1 MKYLIIL
8 FLSQLFANESNLPRQ
23 RTRDRI
29 VDIHHVKID
38 VTIDMMSESVY
49 GHVIHTLSPFSSSL
63 DFFELDASDMN
74 IKRVRIRNK
83 DILFNHVGDKLSISL
98 NNPISWKD
106 TINVRIDYT
115 AYPRKGV
122 YFVKP
127 DDFYPE
133 KPHQAWTQGEDTDN
147 HHWVPLYDYPNERS
161 TFETILTVKKIYK
174 AVSNGELLSTI
185 ENDDGT
191 HTWHWKENFPM
202 VPYLISFV
210 VGDYVKI
217 EDKYNKTPVNY
228 WVYKS
233 NQKEA
238 SRSFGLT
245 TDMMSFFGKE
255 TGIEY
260 PYEKYDQIIVDDF
273 MFGGMENITLTHN
286 TDRTMYDEFAS
297 PDVSSEG
304 LVAHE
309 LAHQW
314 FGNMITTRNWA
325 NAWLNE
331 GFATY
336 YSRKYYEYKYGYNEG
351 EYIRYSEMNSYFSS
365 NKRWNR
371 ATVQNHFIESMDLFD
386 GHIYAKGSLILN
398 MINDYLG
405 QDSFSKGIQHYVE
418 ENQHKNVET
427 SDLKKAFEE
436 VTGKNLDW
444 FFKQWVYEPG
454 FPEYEVSYS
463 YNQRNRTV
471 KLNVDQVQDLKNNS
485 LFRMPID
492 IQIDEKIHTI
502 MVEDQNLVYELPVQ
516 KRPKLIVF
524 NSGMK
529 VPCKVNFSK
538 SLSEW
543 ILQLEKAPHIL
554 DRIAAVNVL
563 KQKKGRRKVENA
575 LLNSAK
581 NDEFWGVRKEAIKGF
596 AKLNAKMYA
605 DELMDLSNGQDNR
618 VKREIWKALKKYKNN
633 QEVSIFLQNVI
644 ITDTKYYSIS
654 DAFRSLISVDT
665 LAAGKKVLSLLQ
677 TNSHNDVIRK
687 AAISYYGSVISDS
700 NYDKLKNLCLYGGT
714 TWDARPEAVYQLSKY
729 VKTKPEALKTF
740 IDLLEDPSRSVRKNC
755 IRTLGKYG
763 SKEHFGYL
771 DEVLYNDPILSRDI
785 RLAKKTINKEKN
797 LINDKNDE
805 VEKLNLKFEEI
816 RKIIN

>member
-1 MKYLIIL
+1 M
-8 FLSQLFANESNLPRQ
+8 FASEGSLPRQ
-23 RTRDRI
+23 RTRDRV
-29 VDIHHVKID
+29 VDIHHIKID
-38 VTIDMMSESVY
+38 VTIDMIAESVY
-49 GHVIHTLSPFSSSL
+49 GHVTHTLSPFSSSM

-74 IKRVRIRNK
+74 IKRVRVSNK
-83 DILFNHVGDKLSISL
+83 DVLFSHVGEKLSITM
-98 NNPISWKD
+98 NNSISWED
-106 TINVRIDYT
+106 TVNVRIDYT
-115 AYPRKGV
+115 SNPKKGV
-122 YFVKP
+122 YFIKP
-127 DDFYPE
+127 DDYYPE

-147 HHWVPLYDYPNERS
+147 HHWVPIYDYPNERS
-161 TFETILTVKKIYK
+161 TFETILTVNKKYK
-174 AVSNGELLSTI
+174 AVSNGELLSKT
-185 ENDDGT
+185 ENDDET
-191 HTWHWKENFPM
+191 YTWHWKENFPM

-217 EDKYNKTPVNY
+217 EDKYNNIPVNY
-228 WVYKS
+228 WVYES

-238 SRSFGLT
+238 NRSFGLT
-245 TDMMSFFGKE
+245 ADMMSFFGKE
-255 TGIEY
+255 TGVEY
-260 PYEKYDQIIVDDF
+260 PYEKYDQIIVADF

-336 YSRKYYEYKYGYNEG
+336 YSRKYYENKYGYNEG
-351 EYIRYSEMNSYFSS
+351 EYIRYSEMNSYYSS
-365 NKRWNR
+365 NKRWKR
-371 ATVQNHFIESMDLFD
+371 STVQNHFVESMDLFD

-405 QDSFSKGIQHYVE
+405 QDSFSKGIQHYVK

-444 FFKQWVYEPG
+444 FFKQWVYESG

-471 KLNVDQVQDLKNNS
+471 KFKVSQVQDLENNN

-502 MVEDQNLVYELPVQ
+502 IVEDQSLIFELPVQ
-516 KRPKLIVF
+516 KRPRLIVF
-524 NSGMK
+524 NAGMK
-529 VPCKVNFSK
+529 VPCKVNFNK

-543 ILQLEKAPHIL
+543 IIQLEEAPHIL

-563 KQKKGRRKVENA
+563 KHKKGRRKVELA
-575 LLNSAK
+575 LLKIAK
-581 NDEFWGVRKEAIKGF
+581 IDEFWGVRKEAIKGF
-596 AKLNAKMYA
+596 ANLKTKMHA
-605 DELMDLSNGQDNR
+605 DDLMDLSRGQDNR
-618 VKREIWKALKKYKNN
+618 VRREIWRALKNYKNN
-633 QEVSIFLQNVI
+633 EKVSAFLQNI
-644 ITDTKYYSIS
+644 ILTDTKYYSIS
-654 DAFRSLISVDT
+654 DAFKSLIEVDT
-665 LAAGKKVLSLLQ
+665 LAAGKKALSLLQ
-677 TNSHNDVIRK
+677 INSHNDVIRK
-687 AAISYYGSVISDS
+687 AAISYYGSIISDD
-700 NYDKLKNLCLYGGT
+700 NFNKLKNLSSYGGT
-714 TWDARPEAVYQLSKY
+714 TWDARPEAINQLSKY
-729 VKTKPEALKTF
+729 VKTRPDALKIF
-740 IDLLEDPSRSVRKNC
+740 IDLLSDPSRSVRKNC
-755 IRTLGKYG
+755 IRVLGRYG
-763 SKEHFGYL
+763 SKEQLGYL
-771 DEVLYNDPILSRDI
+771 DEVLYKDPILSRDI
-785 RLAKKTINKEKN
+785 RLAKKTINQRKN
-797 LINDKNDE
+797 LMQNKNDE
-805 VEKLNLKFEEI
+805 FEKLNLKLEEI